1 MSGKIYKEKNK
12 KNRCFLKKGL
22 NILIFTKKPI
32 NLIAKNKKNR
42 YTNRE
47 IKKIGENKEWKNKKH
62 FQRVKKF

>member
-12 KNRCFLKKGL
+12 KIDVFLKKDL

-47 IKKIGENKEWKNKKH
+47 IKKIGENKNGKTKGIFKA
-62 FQRVKKF
+62 